1 MGGYAF
7 MFPGQGSQVVGM
19 GNDLFEQFPAAR
31 KRFADADRILGRGI
45 SSICFQGP
53 EEELKATNT
62 TQPALFTVE
71 AAIVDVLAEKGIR
84 PAVVMG
90 HSLGEYSALY
100 AAGVVGFEEGLAL
113 VARRGEL
120 MAQAGKSAPGAMA
133 AVVGMEKVKI
143 AATIKSIAGGTVVC
157 ANENTPEQTVISG
170 DISAVNTACEML
182 KAAGARRAILLPVSG
197 AFHSPLMAAAA
208 AEFEKALAGV
218 AFANPSCPVICNVTA
233 GAETNGQTI
242 KSLLVKQLVSPVRW
256 VDSVLHLKRMGITA
270 ALETGPGVVLQGL
283 AKKIDATMNVIS
295 CGKAENIFFLS

>member
-100 AAGVVGFEEGLAL
+100 AAGVVSFEQGLTL

-120 MAQAGKSAPGAMA
+120 MAQAGKSTPGAMA
-133 AVVGMEKVKI
+133 AIVGMEKEKI
-143 AATIKSIAGGTVVC
+143 AATLKNIAGGTVVC
-157 ANENTPEQTVISG
+157 ANENAPEQTVISG
-170 DISAVNTACEML
+170 DASAVNVACEML
-182 KAAGARRAILLPVSG
+182 RSAGAKRTISLPVSG

-208 AEFEKALAGV
+208 ADFEKTLAGV
-218 AFANPSCPVICNVTA
+218 AFADPACPVICNVTA
-233 GAETNGQTI
+233 KGETNGQTI
-242 KSLLVKQLVSPVRW
+242 KSLLIRQLVSPVRW
-256 VDSVLHLKRMGITA
+256 VDSILYLKSLDVTM
-270 ALETGPGVVLQGL
+270 ALEVGPGAVLQGL
-283 AKKIDATMNVIS
+283 AKKIDAGMNVIS
-295 CGKAENIFFLS
+295 CGKADNIFSLG